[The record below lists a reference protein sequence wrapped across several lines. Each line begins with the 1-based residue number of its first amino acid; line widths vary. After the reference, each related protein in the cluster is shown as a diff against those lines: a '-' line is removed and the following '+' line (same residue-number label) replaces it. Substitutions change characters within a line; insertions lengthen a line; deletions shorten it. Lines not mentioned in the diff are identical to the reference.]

1 MEQDNSPLLGCAVIA
16 SAGVGLHDTDS
27 NDLSDANATDT
38 SITSNTMTS
47 SSLDGSDAHQA
58 GEVDGSKIL
67 AKIRKAVKAMVR
79 VKRRIEPRKEV
90 HEQYN
95 KIFSVYQKLG
105 PALQRTSHQLV
116 SLSATAS
123 ATDSVDEDEDGGEV
137 SAVPISTHAARSS
150 DKVRIVPSILSAD
163 FGYLA
168 EEARLCSL
176 HSVWIHIDSCD
187 GGTLAPG
194 AMTVGPS
201 TVAAIH
207 KRLPH
212 LLTDVHLVHDSPE
225 LLIEAFAK
233 GGATRLTLQLEQL
246 GSDIDGIIAICHRV
260 RAAGMRCGLCLA
272 PDTDIHILAPL
283 SALLS
288 GPDPVVEY
296 VDILAVK
303 PGFAAQ
309 KFDRS
314 VLSKI
319 AYIKANYPSLPYIGI
334 DGINEDTIVEA
345 VKAGANFVIAGSS
358 VFGKDRMYTAAADVA
373 GDRAADVADPTGDVD
388 VAGGRAA
395 DDDHSSTRG
404 REDVIVRNIMTLR
417 NKIIKYL

>member
-16 SAGVGLHDTDS
+16 SAGVGLHDDD
-27 NDLSDANATDT
+27 NDDLNTATDT
-38 SITSNTMTS
+38 NITNSSTTIS
-47 SSLDGSDAHQA
+47 SSVYGSDPRQQA
-58 GEVDGSKIL
+58 DEVDGGSKIL
-67 AKIRKAVKAMVR
+67 ARIRRAVKAMVR
-79 VKRRIEPRKEV
+79 VKRRVEPRKEI
-90 HEQYN
+90 HDQYN
-95 KIFSVYQKLG
+95 KIFSFYQKLG

-116 SLSATAS
+116 SLSTTAS
-123 ATDSVDEDEDGGEV
+123 ATTPSTADYVNEDESDL
-137 SAVPISTHAARSS
+137 PIPLKPVSTHAAHSS
-150 DKVRIVPSILSAD
+150 DKVCIVPSILSAD

-168 EEARLCSL
+168 EEARLCSP
-176 HSVWIHIDSCD
+176 HSDWIHIDSCD
-187 GGTLAPG
+187 GGSLAPG

-201 TVAAIH
+201 TVAAIYR
-207 KRLPH
+207 RLPH

-260 RAAGMRCGLCLA
+260 RAAGMRCGLCIA
-272 PDTDIHILAPL
+272 PDTDIHTLAPL
-283 SALLS
+283 SALFS

-296 VDILAVK
+296 IDILAVK

-334 DGINEDTIVEA
+334 DGGINEDTIVE
-345 VKAGANFVIAGSS
+345 VVEAGANFIIAGSS
-358 VFGKDRMYTAAADVA
+358 VFGKDRVYTAPADVA
-373 GDRAADVADPTGDVD
+373 GSGGRAADVADPSTRDRGDVI
-388 VAGGRAA
+388 G
-395 DDDHSSTRG
+395 
-404 REDVIVRNIMTLR
+404 RNIMTLR
-417 NKIIKYL
+417 NKIIKYM